1 MKPNT
6 TDKGKEKEQFKSI
19 AKDSSGKFAKTENLN
34 TSCRFCGS
42 ENVVKFGYNVTKKG
56 KKARYKCKDCNAKFT
71 PTTKLIK
78 QIKFKS
84 NHKDIENVKTKEL
97 RKLCKLI
104 KKSIYPFLDFKPHY
118 TAKYDTNK
126 FFDLLTYVAMNHDF
140 THNGSQTFRFVMKE
154 NTPASNTLLYHIRKL
169 NGEEI
174 KTSFKEA
181 FEEIY
186 KIAKKHNV
194 FKKRKLDV
202 AIDLTDQL
210 YYGNK
215 NDFMVC
221 ETKPQK
227 GTSHCFRFATINI
240 VENGRRFTLLA
251 LPMHAFDEKS
261 KILEEL
267 ISYAKSKISVR
278 NVYVDRGF
286 FNVKCIMALEK
297 QKVKWLMPAVRNT
310 AIKKLMKEHNSP
322 KVLEYLMGRKN
333 FDQVKFKLVIVND
346 QDKVKRVFATNLV
359 ITGGNAKILF
369 HEYGKRWGIE
379 TSYRVK
385 QDFKPRTT
393 SKKYAVRLFYFMFS
407 SCLYNLWILANII
420 IGLVIL
426 KFIPKEPF
434 ITAKMFGVMLYT
446 FCSLIDP
453 GGG

>member
-34 TSCRFCGS
+34 ASCRFCGS
-42 ENVVKFGYNVTKKG
+42 KNVVKFGYNVTKKG

-71 PTTKLIK
+71 PSAKLVK

-84 NHKDIENVKTKEL
+84 NHKDIENIKTKEL

-104 KKSIYPFLDFKPHY
+104 KKSIYPSLDFKPHY

-126 FFDLLTYVAMNHDF
+126 FLDLLTHVAMNHDF

-154 NTPASNTLLYHIRKL
+154 NTPASNSLLYHIRKMDT
-169 NGEEI
+169 NEI
-174 KTSFKEA
+174 KISFKRA

-186 KIAKKHNV
+186 KIAKKQNV

-210 YYGNK
+210 YYGDK

-267 ISYAKSKISVR
+267 ISYAKNKISIR
-278 NVYVDRGF
+278 NVYIDRGF

-297 QKVKWLMPAVRNT
+297 QKVKWLMPAIRNT
-310 AIKKLMKEHNSP
+310 AIKKLMKTHDSP

-346 QDKVKRVFATNLV
+346 KDNVKRVFATNLKV
-359 ITGGNAKILF
+359 TEDNAKILF
-369 HEYGKRWGIE
+369 QEYGKRWGIE

-385 QDFKPRTT
+385 QNFKARTT
-393 SKKYAVRLFYFMFS
+393 SKKYVVRLFYFMYS
-407 SCLYNLWILANII
+407 SCLYNLWILANIVV
-420 IGLVIL
+420 GLALL

>member
-1 MKPNT
+1 MKNPTN
-6 TDKGKEKEQFKSI
+6 KRKEKEQFKSI
-19 AKDSSGKFAKTENLN
+19 VKDSYGKFAKTEKIDI
-34 TSCRFCGS
+34 SCRFCGS
-42 ENVVKFGYNVTKKG
+42 NNVVKFGYNITKKG
-56 KKARYKCKDCNAKFT
+56 KKARYKCKDCNVKFT

-78 QIKFKS
+78 QIKFKL
-84 NHKDIENVKTKEL
+84 NHKDIEQTKTKEL
-97 RKLCKLI
+97 KKLCKLI
-104 KKSIYPFLDFKPHY
+104 KKSIYPFLDFKVHY
-118 TAKYDTNK
+118 TAKYDTKK
-126 FFDLLTYVAMNHDF
+126 FLDLLTHVAMSHDF

-154 NTPASNTLLYHIRKL
+154 NTPASNTLLYHIRKSDIQEL
-169 NGEEI
+169 RNNFK
-174 KTSFKEA
+174 KTFEKIFK
-181 FEEIY
+181 IT
-186 KIAKKHNV
+186 KKHNV

-227 GTSHCFRFATINI
+227 GTTHCFRFATINI

-251 LPMHAFDEKS
+251 LPMHAFDEKC
-261 KILEEL
+261 KVLEEL
-267 ISYAKSKISVR
+267 ITYAKSKISVR

-297 QKVKWLMPAVRNT
+297 QKVKWLMPAVRNS

-322 KVLEYLMGRKN
+322 KVLDYLMGRKN
-333 FDQVKFKLVIVND
+333 FNQVKFKLVIVND
-346 QDKVKRVFATNLV
+346 QDDIKRVFATNLRV
-359 ITGGNAKILF
+359 TEDNAKILF
-369 HEYGKRWGIE
+369 REYGKRWGIE

-385 QDFKPRTT
+385 QDFKARTT
-393 SKKYAVRLFYFMFS
+393 SKKYVVRFFYFMFS
-407 SCLYNLWILANII
+407 ACLYNLWILANIMV
-420 IGLVIL
+420 GLTIL

-446 FCSLIDP
+446 LIDP